1 MRANRERTIN
11 PAWLVRGTCL
21 AESARE
27 SRCAPAVRCY
37 SDSKFPMLFRALVV
51 ATALVVFAPPAL
63 AVAAEPVDADA
74 RSEAK
79 EQVEFGIKVAQS
91 GLWKEAAYRW
101 ERAVQI
107 DPTYGAAW
115 NNLAIAHEQQGNFDK
130 AREAYEKA
138 VTLEPKNL
146 LFRQNYDLFKEINDR
161 AKRRRD
167 R

>member
-1 MRANRERTIN
+1 MKMRALFV
-11 PAWLVRGTCL
+11 ASALLVIASG
-21 AESARE
+21 AS
-27 SRCAPAVRCY
+27 
-37 SDSKFPMLFRALVV
+37 
-51 ATALVVFAPPAL
+51 
-63 AVAAEPVDADA
+63 AAEL
-74 RSEAK
+74 RSASGEDSRSDAK

-101 ERAVQI
+101 EKAVKL

-115 NNLAIAHEQQGNFDK
+115 NNLAIAYEQQGNFDK

-138 VTLEPKNL
+138 VELEPKNL

>member
-1 MRANRERTIN
+1 MI
-11 PAWLVRGTCL
+11 
-21 AESARE
+21 
-27 SRCAPAVRCY
+27 
-37 SDSKFPMLFRALVV
+37 FRAVVV
-51 ATALVVFAPPAL
+51 ATALTVIAP
-63 AVAAEPVDADA
+63 VARAAGASAPDA
-74 RSEAK
+74 RNDAK
-79 EQVEFGIKVAQS
+79 EQVEFGIKVAQN

-101 ERAVQI
+101 EKAIQL

-115 NNLAIAHEQQGNFDK
+115 NNLAIAYEQQGNFDK